1 MNFQIEYLTFLVPLS
16 MMIGGAIWVYID
28 NKKASAN
35 E

>member
-1 MNFQIEYLTFLVPLS
+1 MNFEIEYLAFLVPLS
-16 MMIGGAIWVYID
+16 IMIGGAIWVYLD